1 MQTVHINSLDCIEEL
16 AFFAEGAGAVRFAAM
31 SSISSEIAVALVH
44 HPVLTRSGE
53 TGTTAITSIDVH
65 DFARSCAFYDISP
78 VYLVHPAD
86 GMHALIS
93 DMTSYYLDGAGG
105 ERNPQRREVLK
116 SIRCVKSIEGIPNLD
131 EYKLWY
137 TSATSP
143 EGARVVDP
151 GDISS
156 MGGKHLIV
164 LGTGWGLAAKDMPP
178 ANGWLSPIEGI
189 GKVRHLSVRA
199 ALAIYLDR
207 LGKR

>member
-1 MQTVHINSLDCIEEL
+1 
-16 AFFAEGAGAVRFAAM
+16 M
-31 SSISSEIAVALVH
+31 SDSGSEIAVALVH

-65 DFARSCAFYDISP
+65 DFARSCAFYDIAP

-86 GMHALIS
+86 GMHALIH
-93 DMTSYYLDGAGG
+93 DMTDYYLNGAGG
-105 ERNPQRREVLK
+105 ERNPARREVLQAV
-116 SIRCVKSIEGIPNLD
+116 RCVKSLADIEGLG

-137 TSATSP
+137 TSATPP
-143 EGARVVDP
+143 EGAIVDP
-151 GDISS
+151 ADIPK

-164 LGTGWGLAAKDMPP
+164 FGTGWGLDAEKMPD

>member
-1 MQTVHINSLDCIEEL
+1 M
-16 AFFAEGAGAVRFAAM
+16 
-31 SSISSEIAVALVH
+31 SEIAVALVH

-65 DFARSCAFYDISP
+65 DFARCCAFYDVAP

-86 GMHALIS
+86 GMHALIH
-93 DMTSYYLDGAGG
+93 DMTDYYLNGAGG
-105 ERNPQRREVLK
+105 ERNPGRREVLEA
-116 SIRCVKSIEGIPNLD
+116 IRCVKSLQEIPDLQ

-137 TSATSP
+137 TSATPPQGQTIEPSELP
-143 EGARVVDP
+143 KMA
-151 GDISS
+151 
-156 MGGKHLIV
+156 GKHLIV
-164 LGTGWGLAAKDMPP
+164 LGTGWGLDSENMPN

-207 LGKR
+207 LKKG